1 MSLSAFAPDGT
12 YASLT
17 AQSGVGANTATLL
30 LPTGAGTAW
39 LVTNMGPAQVLVV
52 FGASAAAC
60 QIAAA
65 IAADGI
71 VVNASQSIAIA
82 KGSNTWLGA
91 VVVGGMPVAIL
102 NVASGT

>member
-1 MSLSAFAPDGT
+1 MPLNAFAPDGT

-17 AQSGVGANTATLL
+17 PQSGVGADTAVLQ
-30 LPTGAGTAW
+30 LPAGAGTAW
-39 LVTNMGPAQVLVV
+39 LVTNMGPAQVIVV

-65 IAADGI
+65 IAANGI
-71 VVNASQSIAIA
+71 TINASQSIAIA
-82 KGSNTWLGA
+82 KGSNTWMGA
-91 VVVGGMPVAIL
+91 CAIGGMPVAIL